1 MKINKANMAARAA
14 QAANMAPK
22 LTDRFAHARE
32 LSHANPVSS
41 LPVPVPAVA
50 APMPPVPEPTA
61 PVTSAGGDHAGVP
74 WVTQLVPQDQIDPN
88 PFNARK
94 VYRPERVT
102 ELAASI
108 GAHGQETPGLATI
121 RNGRYILVAG
131 HYRQRALR
139 TLGNKPML
147 LTIRPDLA
155 DRELYEMSYRENAE
169 REEQSA
175 LDNALAWKELLA
187 QGIYQNETEIAEATG
202 ISLPSVN
209 RTLAI
214 LKLSDTTM
222 GLVKDFP
229 TQFGVSVLY
238 ELVQLEQCQDGVE
251 QALICA
257 QGVVS
262 GEVSRRDIEAIRK
275 RLAAPNV
282 PRKRKETAR
291 TYKIQK
297 EGKEI
302 GSLKTWDSGKI
313 SLEVSLADPRER
325 TALISELQQ
334 RFGLS
339 E

>member
-32 LSHANPVSS
+32 LSHANPVST
-41 LPVPVPAVA
+41 VPSPPPATLLQA
-50 APMPPVPEPTA
+50 APVQEAAATPEP
-61 PVTSAGGDHAGVP
+61 AGVP
-74 WVTQLVPQDQIDPN
+74 WVTKLVAQDQIDPN
-88 PFNARK
+88 PYNARK
-94 VYRPERVT
+94 VYRPERVA

-121 RNGRYILVAG
+121 RNGRHILVAG

-147 LTIRPDLA
+147 LTIRPDLT

-175 LDNALAWKELLA
+175 LDNALAWKELLE
-187 QGIYQNETEIAEATG
+187 QGIYQSETEIAEATG

-214 LKLSDTTM
+214 LRLSDATM
-222 GLVKDFP
+222 AVVKDFP
-229 TQFGVSVLY
+229 TKFGVSVLY
-238 ELVQLEQCQDGVE
+238 EIVQLEQCAGGEE
-251 QALICA
+251 QALACA
-257 QGVVS
+257 RGVAA
-262 GEVSRRDIEAIRK
+262 GDISRRDIQAARE
-275 RLAAPNV
+275 RLAAPAA

-297 EGKEI
+297 EGAAI

-313 SLEVSLADPRER
+313 SLEVVLADPRER
-325 TALISELQQ
+325 AALINELQQ